1 MVLKYMVSDTD
12 LAKGDLGQP
21 ETKVEQPEKKAVSDW
36 RRQSCAPKWDK
47 QSSRRNMKFWYF
59 LITVMILG
67 AVGYYLW
74 TAGLISPA
82 LDFLPTSTN
91 KVVVTAIVYGE
102 ENASAVVSG
111 SVVHEGDIV
120 EGFKVVKIYED
131 KVEFEKKGKSFTKQV
146 YE

>member
-12 LAKGDLGQP
+12 LAKGELGQP
-21 ETKVEQPEKKAVSDW
+21 ETEVEQPEKKVVSDW
-36 RRQSCAPKWDK
+36 RRQTVEPKWASR
-47 QSSRRNMKFWYF
+47 SSRRNKKFWFF
-59 LITVMILG
+59 LITVVILG

-74 TAGLISPA
+74 TADLISPA
-82 LDFLPTSTN
+82 LDFLPISTK

-131 KVEFEKKGKSFTKQV
+131 KVEFEKNGKSFTKKV

>member
-21 ETKVEQPEKKAVSDW
+21 ETEAEQPEKKVVSDW
-36 RRQSCAPKWDK
+36 RRQTCKLKERP
-47 QSSRRNMKFWYF
+47 SSKKSMKFWFF

-74 TAGLISPA
+74 TADLISPA

>member
-21 ETKVEQPEKKAVSDW
+21 ETKVEQPEKKVVSDW
-36 RRQSCAPKWDK
+36 RRQSCKLKERP
-47 QSSRRNMKFWYF
+47 SSKKSMKFWYF
-59 LITVMILG
+59 LIAVMILG

-74 TAGLISPA
+74 TADLISPA
-82 LDFLPTSTN
+82 LDFLPISTK

-111 SVVHEGDIV
+111 SVVREGDIV

-131 KVEFEKKGKSFTKQV
+131 KVEFEKNGKSFTKKV

>member
-1 MVLKYMVSDTD
+1 
-12 LAKGDLGQP
+12 
-21 ETKVEQPEKKAVSDW
+21 
-36 RRQSCAPKWDK
+36 
-47 QSSRRNMKFWYF
+47 MKFWYF

>member
-12 LAKGDLGQP
+12 LAKGELGKP
-21 ETKVEQPEKKAVSDW
+21 GKEVEQPEKKVVSAWRGQNYQLKEKPQSKKSLKLWFFLMAV
-36 RRQSCAPKWDK
+36 
-47 QSSRRNMKFWYF
+47 
-59 LITVMILG
+59 IILG
-67 AVGYYLW
+67 GVGYYLW
-74 TAGLISPA
+74 SSDLISPA

-111 SVVHEGDIV
+111 SVVCEGDIV
-120 EGFKVVKIYED
+120 EGFKVVKIHRD
-131 KVEFEKKGKSFTKQV
+131 KVEFEKNGKSFTKQV